1 LRYFL
6 NPRFGTER
14 YPEKIGRR
22 LRALNIAAWLV
33 ALGESLFA
41 IKRPTDPDKITILIA
56 VLTALVP
63 LLHRFGPVAA
73 PVALIL
79 LVYVQASRLVIAV
92 GTGDGVSLGFLLA
105 APISILALGVER
117 VWIAAGLA
125 VLGASLAIGLNVTV
139 PYSTGDM
146 PDQALKINF
155 TLNFIL
161 NGAIAFFVVFYV
173 ARQAAQAEALVERER
188 DRSEA
193 LLANILPPSIAE
205 RLKDRIGDAEI
216 ADAYADTSV
225 LFIDMAGFTALTGAT
240 TPDRLVRFLNDVYSR
255 FDALV
260 QLYGLEKIKTSGDAY
275 MVVGGVPEP
284 LADHAA
290 LLADFAL
297 DARDAMAGIR
307 DPIGRPMPIRIGIA
321 SGPVVAGVV
330 GNRKFFYDVWG
341 DAVNTASRMESTC
354 EIGNIQVSPAT
365 HELLAERFEFI
376 ERGVIDVK
384 GKGPMR
390 TWFLVGRQVATKD
403 LPVTV

>member
-1 LRYFL
+1 
-6 NPRFGTER
+6 
-14 YPEKIGRR
+14 
-22 LRALNIAAWLV
+22 
-33 ALGESLFA
+33 
-41 IKRPTDPDKITILIA
+41 
-56 VLTALVP
+56 
-63 LLHRFGPVAA
+63 
-73 PVALIL
+73 
-79 LVYVQASRLVIAV
+79 
-92 GTGDGVSLGFLLA
+92 
-105 APISILALGVER
+105 
-117 VWIAAGLA
+117 
-125 VLGASLAIGLNVTV
+125 
-139 PYSTGDM
+139 M

-193 LLANILPPSIAE
+193 LLTNILPPSIAE
-205 RLKDRIGDAEI
+205 RLKDRTGDAEI

-260 QLYGLEKIKTSGDAY
+260 QHYGLEKIKTSGDAY

-284 LADHAA
+284 LADHAV